1 MKLFYIKFR
10 LDAAHASCMPA
21 PADQNC
27 AAAWASG
34 HGARRGGRETY
45 VACNLQKLD
54 RLRDDEPKWV
64 EYYST
69 EISENVLESMS

>member
-1 MKLFYIKFR
+1 MQHEKLK
-10 LDAAHASCMPA
+10 
-21 PADQNC
+21 
-27 AAAWASG
+27 
-34 HGARRGGRETY
+34 RETY
-45 VACNLQKLD
+45 VACNLHKLD